1 MIICCQFLIP
11 SPSLFIDPSHSPLDI
26 LPDIKFSRTNI
37 PFFFSIGKLEGELMD
52 FKQALGVLYNDM
64 QVV

>member
-26 LPDIKFSRTNI
+26 LPDIKFSPTNI
-37 PFFFSIGKLEGELMD
+37 PFFSIGKLEGELMD

-64 QVV
+64 QVG